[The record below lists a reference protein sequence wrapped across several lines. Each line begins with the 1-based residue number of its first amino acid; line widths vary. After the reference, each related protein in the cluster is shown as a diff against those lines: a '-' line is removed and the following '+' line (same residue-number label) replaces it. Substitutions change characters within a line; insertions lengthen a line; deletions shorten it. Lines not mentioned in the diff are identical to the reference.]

1 MLLKKSKSYYMTLA
15 EILKGALIG
24 KKLRHKNRY
33 GRTVILEIEDIKT
46 TNHSEPLEPAT
57 PENDWWPA
65 SNDWTETRIYFVDG
79 SNILTNQGDKLD
91 IFD

>member
-57 PENDWWPA
+57 RENDWWPA